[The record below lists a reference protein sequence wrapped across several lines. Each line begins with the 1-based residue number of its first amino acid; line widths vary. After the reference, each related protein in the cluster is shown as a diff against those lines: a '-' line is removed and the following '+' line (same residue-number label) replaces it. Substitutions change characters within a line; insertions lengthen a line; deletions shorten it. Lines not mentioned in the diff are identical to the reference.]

1 MILPRYKILSRS
13 HHYFLVSSV
22 TLGNFKL
29 TQLKVVASIEKSRA
43 WNQCNVEW
51 LGLHLLNIML
61 LKMTLLTIAQNDL
74 NTKHM
79 YWQSKCQIDKYWP
92 SNFSYWG
99 TYLQQ
104 QRYLALDLGRGEFLD
119 AILSALRELDADH
132 EILSQSQHVDLTLR
146 VGIAPHPTQ
155 AQGSFVNN
163 VDKTR

>member
-13 HHYFLVSSV
+13 HHYFLVGSV

-43 WNQCNVEW
+43 MQCWMTWFTSFDYNAVENGSTYHYPKR
-51 LGLHLLNIML
+51 LEF
-61 LKMTLLTIAQNDL
+61 KY
-74 NTKHM
+74 M

-92 SNFSYWG
+92 SNISYWG